1 MKNRWLLFANRIN
14 AVNRLAARIGRWA
27 LLLMLALG
35 TWNVVGRY
43 AGLAVGRNLSS
54 NALIEAQWYLFDVMV
69 LLGMGYALQRDDHVR
84 VDVLQSRWN
93 PRRKRRVELAGTLGL
108 LMPFVL
114 VVLLASVEPTL
125 HAWRIG
131 ELSPDPGG
139 LPRTWVKSL
148 IPLGFLLLGLQ
159 GVAQAI
165 RLLHD
170 QGLASHDHH
179 GEG

>member
-1 MKNRWLLFANRIN
+1 MNRWLIWADRID
-14 AVNRLAARIGRWA
+14 ALNRLAARLGRWA

-54 NALIEAQWYLFDVMV
+54 NALIEGQWYLFDLLF

-84 VDVLQSRWN
+84 VDVLQSRWSR
-93 PRRKRRVELAGTLGL
+93 RRKARVEMAGTLGL
-108 LMPFVL
+108 LLPFVL
-114 VVLLASVEPTL
+114 VVLIASVEPTL

-131 ELSPDPGG
+131 EMSPDPGG

-159 GVAQAI
+159 GVAQVI
-165 RLLHD
+165 RLLHGK
-170 QGLASHDHH
+170 GLPIHDHQ